1 MSTTATT
8 PASKPVSPLRRAYL
22 ADLERLRIQHGA
34 AVVGVPLVRRGPRKG
49 SR

>member
-1 MSTTATT
+1 MSTTTTT
-8 PASKPVSPLRRAYL
+8 PAKPVSPLRRAYL